1 MTSMLFHNDTRELN
15 LLWYNSHKNLITSL
29 CIELGQVD
37 KIAEMSEKFL
47 GAPLK
52 IKALKDPEKPKR
64 AKTSYLYFCEEK
76 RPPILAE
83 YRKKNQKIIIGDVA
97 KQLSKEWSK
106 LSEKD
111 KAPYVALSEAD
122 KQRYLDAMEAYAN

>member
-1 MTSMLFHNDTRELN
+1 MTSILFHNDTRELN

-29 CIELGQVD
+29 CIELGKVD

-52 IKALKDPEKPKR
+52 IKALKDPAKPKR

-97 KQLSKEWSK
+97 KQLSKKWSK